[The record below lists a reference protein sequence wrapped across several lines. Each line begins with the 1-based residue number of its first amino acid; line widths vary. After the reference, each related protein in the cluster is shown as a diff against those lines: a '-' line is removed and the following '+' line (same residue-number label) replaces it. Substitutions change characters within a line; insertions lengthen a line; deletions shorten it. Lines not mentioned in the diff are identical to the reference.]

1 MDKSSIAIGT
11 ILFVIFMFPIF
22 YVLLNQKSRERK
34 FKSELNKLAS
44 ENGLKIDQF
53 ESFGHLS
60 LGLDSN
66 NKKLLVIEADSKI
79 ARRLIDLNHVKQ
91 VHLEKKTLKAGAS
104 KERIVHLGLEIFNKN
119 SSEATEILFYD
130 EDDYESTD
138 ADIRL
143 HTARRWDELI
153 QKNLAS

>member
-1 MDKSSIAIGT
+1 MDKSSITIGT
-11 ILFVIFMFPIF
+11 LLFVIFMFPIF

-44 ENGLKIDQF
+44 ENRLKIDQF

-60 LGLDSN
+60 LGLDSI
-66 NKKLLVIEADSKI
+66 NKKLLVIESDAKI
-79 ARRLIDLNHVKQ
+79 AHKIIDLNHVSQ
-91 VHLEKKTLKAGAS
+91 VNLEKKTLKAGAS
-104 KERIVHLGLEIFNKN
+104 KERIVHLGLEIFNK
-119 SSEATEILFYD
+119 SSADTTEILFYD